1 MGFFSLSIMDIAA
14 YTMTLQT
21 NCRDQTF
28 VSIVTFAG
36 VLRLFHV
43 GLFHTVAP
51 LCNSLRNDVA
61 SMETYSSWMN
71 CPKEKCASADLMHLF
86 LVRFV
91 TVRLTYIFIDYPDCE
106 HIIILNT
113 SIVIYDFW
121 RLSVLR
127 SSTPS
132 MPIFGNRHRQKSLFV
147 DKYENDTHAP
157 VYYQYD
163 TYVAEFHK
171 KGKCTHCQL
180 QTNDAER

>member
-1 MGFFSLSIMDIAA
+1 
-14 YTMTLQT
+14 
-21 NCRDQTF
+21 
-28 VSIVTFAG
+28 
-36 VLRLFHV
+36 
-43 GLFHTVAP
+43 
-51 LCNSLRNDVA
+51 
-61 SMETYSSWMN
+61 METYSSWMN
-71 CPKEKCASADLMHLF
+71 SPKEKCVSADLMHVF

-106 HIIILNT
+106 YIIILNT
-113 SIVIYDFW
+113 SIVIYYFW

-132 MPIFGNRHRQKSLFV
+132 MPIFGNRHRLFV

-171 KGKCTHCQL
+171 KWKMYTSSVA
-180 QTNDAER
+180 DK